1 MPGPRTRSPRWYG
14 IPARVV
20 LVTFIGTL
28 LCFAISLL
36 LAILGTVIVSKV
48 RGAHPDMTVA
58 YRMIAV
64 PTALAAGAAILVT
77 MLVMEIRRYRQVKAL
92 SAIERIS

>member
-1 MPGPRTRSPRWYG
+1 
-14 IPARVV
+14 
-20 LVTFIGTL
+20 VTLIGTL

-36 LAILGTVIVSKV
+36 LAIVGTVIVAKF

-58 YRMIAV
+58 YRLIAL

-77 MLVMEIRRYRQVKAL
+77 MLFMEIRRHRQVKAL
-92 SAIERIS
+92 SAIEKMHLPKK